1 MNYRLG
7 LEYIRIAVVAI
18 RSQMV
23 RAVLTMG
30 IIAVGIMALV
40 GILTAIE
47 AVKDKITSEFS
58 RLGSNTFTVV
68 SANSQMQGR
77 QMGIQQKRYEPI
89 SYNEAM
95 QFSEQYAFDAIT
107 SISANGSMAATVK
120 HGSSKTQPNVRIIGG
135 DQEYLGLSGY
145 EIESG
150 RDFSAGDIT
159 QGFNVVIL
167 GKDVKDKIFS
177 AFENPVGQEVSIGN
191 DKYTVIGTLR
201 SKGNSMGFSGDNQCI
216 IPVSSLRKNFAS
228 ENTSYSINVLVK
240 DPDKLEDAVSEAQGL
255 LRIIRRDALGAE
267 SSTEIMQSDN
277 LANTLIESISLVTI
291 VATAI
296 GFITLL
302 GAGIGLMNIML
313 VSVTERTREIGVR
326 KAIGASSSAIRRQ
339 FLFESVLI
347 SQMGGVFGLV
357 LGLLMGNVVAKLI
370 GAGFTIPWGWMLM
383 GIAMCFIVGVASGYY
398 PAKKAAEL
406 DPIEALRYE

>member
-1 MNYRLG
+1 MNLRLG

-23 RAVLTMG
+23 RASLTMA

-58 RLGSNTFTVV
+58 RLGSNTFTVI
-68 SANSQMQGR
+68 STNSQSRGQQR
-77 QMGIQQKRYEPI
+77 GIQEKRYEPI
-89 SYNEAM
+89 SYTEAL
-95 QFSEQYAFDAIT
+95 QFSASYEYDALT
-107 SISANGSMAATVK
+107 SISANGSMNAIVK
-120 HGSSKTQPNVRIIGG
+120 HKSNKTEPNVRIIGG
-135 DQEYLGLSGY
+135 DQEYLDLSGY

-150 RDFSAGDIT
+150 RDFSPGDID
-159 QGFNVVIL
+159 QGLNVVIL
-167 GKDVKDKIFS
+167 GKDVQDKIFS
-177 AFENPVGQEVSIGN
+177 AFENPVGKEVSIGS
-191 DKYTVIGTLR
+191 DKYIVIGTLL

-228 ENTSYSINVLVK
+228 EGTNYAINVLVK
-240 DPDKLEDAVSEAQGL
+240 DPEKLEEAINEATGL
-255 LRIIRRDALGAE
+255 LRIIRKDPFKGE
-267 SSTEIMQSDN
+267 SSTEIVKSDN
-277 LANTLIESISLVTI
+277 LASKLIESIGLITI
-291 VATAI
+291 IATAI

-339 FLFESVLI
+339 FLIESVLI
-347 SQMGGVFGLV
+347 SQLGGLFGLI
-357 LGLLMGNVVAKLI
+357 LGLLMGNIVATLI
-370 GAGFTIPWGWMLM
+370 GAGFTIPWGWMLL
-383 GIAMCFIVGVASGYY
+383 GIVMCFIVGVASGYY
-398 PAKKAAEL
+398 PAKKASEL

>member
-1 MNYRLG
+1 
-7 LEYIRIAVVAI
+7 
-18 RSQMV
+18 
-23 RAVLTMG
+23 
-30 IIAVGIMALV
+30 
-40 GILTAIE
+40 
-47 AVKDKITSEFS
+47 
-58 RLGSNTFTVV
+58 
-68 SANSQMQGR
+68 MQGR
-77 QMGIQQKRYEPI
+77 QRGIQQKRYEPI
-89 SYNEAM
+89 SYSQAV
-95 QFSEQYAFDAIT
+95 QFSEEYGFDAVT
-107 SISANGSMAATVK
+107 SISANGSMNATIK
-120 HGSSKTQPNVRIIGG
+120 HGSNKTQPNVRIIGG

-145 EIESG
+145 EIETG
-150 RDFSAGDIT
+150 RDFSTGDIS
-159 QGFNVVIL
+159 QGLNVVIL
-167 GKDVKDKIFS
+167 GKDVKDKVFS
-177 AFENPVGQEVSIGN
+177 AFENPLGKEVSIGS

-216 IPVSSLRKNFAS
+216 IPVSSLRKNLAS

-240 DPDKLEDAVSEAQGL
+240 NPEKLEDAVSEAKGL
-255 LRIIRRDALGAE
+255 LRIIRRDALGEE
-267 SSTEIMQSDN
+267 SSTDIMQSDN

-347 SQMGGVFGLV
+347 SQFGGIFGLI
-357 LGLLMGNVVAKLI
+357 LGLLMGNIVAKLI

-383 GIAMCFIVGVASGYY
+383 GVAMCFIVGVASGYY